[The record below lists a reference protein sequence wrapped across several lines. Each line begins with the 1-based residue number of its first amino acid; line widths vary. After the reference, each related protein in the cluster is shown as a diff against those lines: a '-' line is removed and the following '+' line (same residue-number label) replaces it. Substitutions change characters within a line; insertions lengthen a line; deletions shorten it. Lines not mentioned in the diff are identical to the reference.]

1 MRWFGVPK
9 ALTRSWRAICLVRWF
24 GLWLSCSLCLAACA
38 SENTLHTDNVN
49 QALASAELNDQSAP
63 KDYVISPQDK
73 LNINVFKE
81 KDLSL
86 TDVQVDASG
95 QISFPLIGDVH
106 AAGKTSQ
113 QLAQDIA
120 LRLSEKYLQSPQV
133 SVVVSQS
140 VNLKVT
146 VEGEVKTPG
155 VFQMPGRTT
164 LMQVIAMAGG
174 PGETANLH
182 KVAIIRSIN
191 GKRTALL
198 CDYVTIRDGR
208 SIDPVI
214 KGEDV
219 VVMDGSSS
227 KSAWN
232 SLMKSLPLVALLTLA
247 L

>member
-1 MRWFGVPK
+1 MWWFGVPK
-9 ALTRSWRAICLVRWF
+9 APARSWRAIGLVRWF
-24 GLWLSCSLCLAACA
+24 ALWLCCSLCLTACA
-38 SENTLHTDNVN
+38 SENSLHTDNVN
-49 QALASAELNDQSAP
+49 QALASAELNDQSPP
-63 KDYVISPQDK
+63 KDYVIAPQDK

-95 QISFPLIGDVH
+95 QISFPLIGDLH
-106 AAGKTSQ
+106 AAGKTAQ

>member
-1 MRWFGVPK
+1 M
-9 ALTRSWRAICLVRWF
+9 
-24 GLWLSCSLCLAACA
+24 
-38 SENTLHTDNVN
+38 
-49 QALASAELNDQSAP
+49 
-63 KDYVISPQDK
+63 
-73 LNINVFKE
+73 
-81 KDLSL
+81 
-86 TDVQVDASG
+86 
-95 QISFPLIGDVH
+95 
-106 AAGKTSQ
+106 
-113 QLAQDIA
+113 
-120 LRLSEKYLQSPQV
+120 
-133 SVVVSQS
+133 VVSQS